1 MNNLKTG
8 LSNNQLKIIAMFAML
23 TDHIGRVLL
32 PKYEFLLIIGRL
44 AFPIF
49 SYMIAE
55 GCKYTSN
62 KIKYLLTVFGLGFI
76 CQTVFFIATDSLY
89 QNILITFSLSIL
101 TAFSIDNF
109 LKKKDFLSGLLLILE
124 LVGTVFISV
133 FLPQIIK
140 GNFNID
146 YGIVGVFIPVF
157 IRFAPN
163 KNQKIIIMTALL
175 AVLACSMN
183 SRQWFALLAIP
194 LIVLYNGKR
203 GKMNLKYMFYIFY
216 PVHLAVIYLVDM
228 LIN

>member
-1 MNNLKTG
+1 M
-8 LSNNQLKIIAMFAML
+8 
-23 TDHIGRVLL
+23 
-32 PKYEFLLIIGRL
+32 
-44 AFPIF
+44 
-49 SYMIAE
+49 
-55 GCKYTSN
+55 
-62 KIKYLLTVFGLGFI
+62 LTVFGLGII

-216 PVHLAVIYLVDM
+216 PAHLAVIYLVDM